1 MIRILLLDIDGVLVR
16 PLGYRAALRASLA
29 TFAAWMGCGSF
40 QVEEEVISQLEAQ
53 GISSEFD
60 MLPLLV
66 GALFDAIL
74 ANRGALVLAAD
85 PEQAAHQVAALH
97 PLPPRRLQVPSFPL
111 QEGIF
116 PAEAAYRSGI
126 YPHLPDALRRS
137 LLLNTRDVFQSATT
151 RLFQQYVLGSQRFSE
166 VYGLT
171 AQVQA
176 PAYLQ
181 TCDQPL
187 LDAICRKR
195 LENAWRRGEIRAAA
209 MTARPSLPPRGVTSP
224 AEPYPP
230 EAEAALELIGL
241 PDLPLVGL
249 GKLEYVA
256 RQAKLAVESLLKP
269 APAQALAATLVALGE
284 DELAALERVVAWLRQ
299 PSQALRSEHLPEQ
312 LELHVVE
319 DTLGGIRSVHTAAAV
334 LQQSGYSVSVYAW
347 GLTDGNPLKRET
359 LARHGVHC
367 HDTWEEILERMGLAE
382 VS

>member
-1 MIRILLLDIDGVLVR
+1 MKRILLLDIDGVLVR

-29 TFAAWMGCGSF
+29 TFAAWMGCDSF
-40 QVEEEVISQLEAQ
+40 QVEEEVIGQLEAQ

-74 ANRGALVLAAD
+74 ATSGSVVLAAD
-85 PEQAAHQVAALH
+85 PEQAAHQVADLQ
-97 PLPPRRLQVPSFPL
+97 PRPPRHLQVPTFPL

-126 YPHLPDALRRS
+126 YPHLPEALRRS
-137 LLLNTRDVFQSATT
+137 LLLHTRDAFRSATT
-151 RLFQQYVLGSQRFSE
+151 RLFQQYVLGSRRFGE
-166 VYGLT
+166 VYGLR

-181 TCDQPL
+181 TYDQPL
-187 LDAICRKR
+187 LDALGRKR
-195 LENAWRRGEIRAAA
+195 LENAWRGGEIHVAA
-209 MTARPSLPPRGVTSP
+209 MTARPSLPPRGATSDG
-224 AEPYPP
+224 EPYPP

-299 PSQALRSEHLPEQ
+299 PSQALRCEHLPEH

-319 DTLGGIRSVHTAAAV
+319 DTLGGIHSARAAATV
-334 LQQSGYSVSVYAW
+334 LQQSGYSVRLYAW

-359 LARHGVHC
+359 LARHGVQC
-367 HDTWEEILERMGLAE
+367 CDTWEEILDQMGLSE
-382 VS
+382 VR

>member
-1 MIRILLLDIDGVLVR
+1 MRRILLLDIDGVLVR

-29 TFAAWMGCGSF
+29 TFAGWMGCDSF

-66 GALFDAIL
+66 GAVFDAIL
-74 ANRGALVLAAD
+74 SESGPLALAAD
-85 PEQAAHQVAALH
+85 LEQAAHQMAALH
-97 PLPPRRLQVPSFPL
+97 PRPPRRLPVPAFPL

-137 LLLNTRDVFQSATT
+137 LLLNTRDVFHSATT
-151 RLFQQYVLGSQRFSE
+151 RLFQQYVLGSRRFGE

-181 TCDQPL
+181 MYDQPL
-187 LDAICRKR
+187 LDAFSRKR
-195 LENAWRRGEIRAAA
+195 LENAWRRDEIRAAA

-224 AEPYPP
+224 AESYPP
-230 EAEAALELIGL
+230 EAEAALELIDL

-284 DELAALERVVAWLRQ
+284 DELAAIERVVAWLNQ

-319 DTLGGIRSVHTAAAV
+319 DTLGGIRSVRAAAEV
-334 LQQSGYSVSVYAW
+334 LQQSGYHVRLYAW

-359 LARHGVHC
+359 LAFHGVHC
-367 HDTWEEILERMGLAE
+367 CETWEEILDQMGIPRIK
-382 VS
+382 

>member
-1 MIRILLLDIDGVLVR
+1 MKRILLLDIDGVLVR

-29 TFAAWMGCGSF
+29 TFAAWMGCDSF
-40 QVEEEVISQLEAQ
+40 QVEEEVLSQLEAQ

-74 ANRGALVLAAD
+74 SNSSPLALAAD
-85 PEQAAHQVAALH
+85 PQQAAHQVAALH
-97 PLPPRRLQVPSFPL
+97 PLTPRRLQVPTFPL
-111 QEGIF
+111 QEGLF
-116 PAEAAYRSGI
+116 PAEAAYRSGL
-126 YPHLPDALRRS
+126 YPDLTDALRRS
-137 LLLNTRDVFQSATT
+137 LLLNTRDVFHSATT
-151 RLFQQYVLGSQRFSE
+151 RLFQQYVLGSRRFGE

-181 TCDQPL
+181 LYDQPL
-187 LDAICRKR
+187 LDAISRKR
-195 LENAWRRGEIRAAA
+195 LENAWRRGEIQAAA
-209 MTARPSLPPRGVTSP
+209 MTARPSLPPRGVTLP

-230 EAEAALELIGL
+230 EAEAALELVGL

-284 DELAALERVVAWLRQ
+284 EELAAIEKVVAWLSQ
-299 PSQALRSEHLPEQ
+299 PSQALRSEHLPKH

-319 DTLGGIRSVHTAAAV
+319 DTLGGIRSVRAAAEV
-334 LQQSGYSVSVYAW
+334 LQQSGYGVRVSAW
-347 GLTDGNPLKRET
+347 GLTDGNPLKRES
-359 LARHGVHC
+359 LARHAVTC
-367 HDTWEEILERMGLAE
+367 CDTWEEILDQMSIWG
-382 VS
+382 